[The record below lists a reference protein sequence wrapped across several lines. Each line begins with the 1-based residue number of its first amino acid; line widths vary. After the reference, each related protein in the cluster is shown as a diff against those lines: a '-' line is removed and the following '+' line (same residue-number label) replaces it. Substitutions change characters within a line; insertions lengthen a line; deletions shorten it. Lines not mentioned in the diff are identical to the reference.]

1 MNGAKSSEVTLLRK
15 WRRKM
20 GALKQNENQVFNNL
34 KKEIKQTEG
43 GDENISLRNLLR
55 MQTFIKWKTFY
66 FFKYFSV

>member
-1 MNGAKSSEVTLLRK
+1 
-15 WRRKM
+15 M

>member
-15 WRRKM
+15 WRRRM
-20 GALKQNENQVFNNL
+20 GALKQDENQVFNNL